1 MKIKDYRNTEF
12 CKKMTKISRKK
23 NNLKKIIKKEHP
35 RTQIYYNIISKFYR
49 EKFNF
54 IYNDKCVYCGASKKT
69 LGVDRLEID
78 HFIHESSFN
87 SKKEAGEIE
96 NLVTACYACNRR
108 KGSFRIIN
116 SRKFNPDLRAFKK
129 LFYRSSDYSI
139 KISYRYLKDSEVQ
152 EFYNIL
158 KLGADFRKLD
168 FLMLRLLNLREKLKK
183 LGNRE
188 EELQKINESFM
199 ELMEKRNN
207 INPLS

>member
-1 MKIKDYRNTEF
+1 M
-12 CKKMTKISRKK
+12 
-23 NNLKKIIKKEHP
+23 
-35 RTQIYYNIISKFYR
+35 
-49 EKFNF
+49 
-54 IYNDKCVYCGASKKT
+54 
-69 LGVDRLEID
+69 
-78 HFIHESSFN
+78 
-87 SKKEAGEIE
+87 
-96 NLVTACYACNRR
+96 
-108 KGSFRIIN
+108 
-116 SRKFNPDLRAFKK
+116 RAFKK